1 MRLKD
6 SINLMYKLN
15 QNTTGRSKRTYA
27 SSKSSDMTITNC
39 GTNSCSVLL
48 YNASHPIWI
57 ASDLSSVGRAEDCS
71 G

>member
-15 QNTTGRSKRTYA
+15 QNTTGRSKRTCA
-27 SSKSSDMTITNC
+27 SSKSSDMTITN
-39 GTNSCSVLL
+39 SCFMLL